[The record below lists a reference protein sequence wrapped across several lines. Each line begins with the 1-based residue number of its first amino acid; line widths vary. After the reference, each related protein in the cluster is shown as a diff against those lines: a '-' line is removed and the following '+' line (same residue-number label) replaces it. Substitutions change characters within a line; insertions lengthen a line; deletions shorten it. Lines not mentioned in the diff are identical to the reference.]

1 MDNDV
6 DTGKDTG
13 EATDGHAGGPSTPGR
28 GTAQDGGG
36 QILTVVGPWEEQV
49 VFTAVHAGHDLRPEV
64 RELMVLDEATR
75 LREED
80 PHSDRIGARLASGMV
95 MHRSRFETDLNRPRE
110 RSVYSSP
117 EDSWG
122 LQVWRDGQLP
132 DEVAA
137 GSRQVH
143 DAWYEE
149 LEKRIARL
157 AARGPFV
164 VFDLHTYNHR
174 RDGPDAPPAP
184 QEGNPDVN
192 VGTGTLDREPWAPVV
207 DAFMEAM
214 AAPVIPATG
223 QRLDVREN
231 VRFWGQNEGRW
242 VHRNFPDTACV
253 LALEFKKTFMDEWT
267 GEVDEAHL
275 AQLADALA
283 GTVPAV
289 TEALRHVRV
298 PSP

>member
-1 MDNDV
+1 MDT
-6 DTGKDTG
+6 DTGMNGHGRSDTG
-13 EATDGHAGGPSTPGR
+13 TDEAPD
-28 GTAQDGGG
+28 
-36 QILTVVGPWEEQV
+36 QILTVIGPWDSQI
-49 VFTAVHAGHDLRPEV
+49 VFTAVHAGHDLRAEL

-75 LREED
+75 VREED
-80 PHSDRIGARLASGMV
+80 PHSDRIGSGIGSGMI
-95 MHRSRFETDLNRPRE
+95 MRRSRFEADLNRPRGAC
-110 RSVYSSP
+110 VYASP

-122 LQVWRDGQLP
+122 LQVWRDEQLP
-132 DEVAA
+132 EDVAA
-137 GSRQVH
+137 RSRQVH

-149 LEKRIARL
+149 LLRRIARL

-174 RDGPDAPPAP
+174 RDGPDAEPAP

-207 DAFMEAM
+207 DAFMQSM
-214 AAPVIPATG
+214 STPVIPATG
-223 QRLDVREN
+223 RRLDVREN

-242 VHRNFPDTACV
+242 VHRNYPDTACV

-267 GEVDEAHL
+267 GEVDEEHL
-275 AQLADALA
+275 SQLAEALA

-289 TEALRHVRV
+289 MEALHEVKV